1 MEMNKDSH
9 FFEALRRTRILK
21 PPKHSIA
28 TFGPTTLRYI
38 LLSVVPK
45 QPDYCRLREGEVTA
59 QRPKILTPD
68 FWKKRFEGFGDD
80 SELYREQLE
89 QLYGENLRGLEYS
102 FRNDLKF
109 SSVEHAPLPEIADR
123 TREVLEKEES
133 PRTALLEGPDV
144 QWSLAVMKFIV
155 DMSMRSFPINIRE
168 LDEHGLFNPEK
179 REDTRRRF
187 EIEKLFQKSQ
197 QDRSQ
202 IPRLAELL
210 QQTGLFAEF
219 EDRFF
224 ALVRA

>member
-1 MEMNKDSH
+1 MKDETN
-9 FFEALRRTRILK
+9 FFQALRQTRILK

-38 LLSVVPK
+38 LLSAVPT

-68 FWKKRFEGFGDD
+68 FWEKRFEGFGEDA
-80 SELYREQLE
+80 ERYREELE
-89 QLYGENLRGLEYS
+89 KMYGENLRGLEYS
-102 FRNDLKF
+102 FRNDLKT
-109 SSVEHAPLPEIADR
+109 SSIEHAPLPEIADR
-123 TREVLEKEES
+123 TREVLEKEDA
-133 PRTALLEGPDV
+133 PRTALLEGPDF

-155 DMSMRSFPINIRE
+155 DMSMRSFPINLRE

-179 REDTRRRF
+179 REETRRRF

-202 IPRLAELL
+202 IPRLAERL
-210 QQTGLFAEF
+210 QQTGLFSEY

-224 ALVRA
+224 ALVRS